1 MNRYIL
7 AFSAGL
13 VIAGVTAGLLLT
25 HTLGAGWVF
34 LIDVGSTAAFAAARG
49 WQTFGGS
56 GNVTG
61 APPLVPAPAP
71 WVRQ

>member
-1 MNRYIL
+1 MNRYTL
-7 AFSAGL
+7 AFAAGL

-25 HTLGAGWVF
+25 HALGAGWVF
-34 LIDVGSTAAFAAARG
+34 LIDVGSTAAFAAVRG

-61 APPLVPAPAP
+61 VPRPGTAPGT
-71 WVRQ
+71 WVK